1 MKKYLFVVTLISGMT
16 FTQAGEGYN
25 VDEALMDACWHLAD
39 SNKCVA
45 SNVEGCE
52 ASKKRVGFK
61 SNHLTK

>member
-39 SNKCVA
+39 SEYPEDSINDIEL
-45 SNVEGCE
+45 EGLCC
-52 ASKKRVGFK
+52 
-61 SNHLTK
+61 